1 MGPDGSD
8 PRHDPDGFCPL
19 ALKPEVLQR
28 LMRHKSYQTTQKSYI
43 NPTSQLEDAIADMPV
58 PNVRRKEL
66 PKPDEP
72 PVS

>member
-1 MGPDGSD
+1 M
-8 PRHDPDGFCPL
+8 
-19 ALKPEVLQR
+19 LQR